1 MDTHNRELNIGLSPL
16 VDVLHPL
23 VVRVKAVG
31 GQADDLDAAVG
42 KVGLTARDLSE
53 LSRANRGEV
62 IRVRKE
68 DRLQK
73 TSVRGLLWRRRAQRT
88 QESPIQSWNL
98 MGPWV
103 VSAWKSGAMAP
114 SLKEGMIDQE
124 TRDGVG
130 SRRVGR

>member
-1 MDTHNRELNIGLSPL
+1 M
-16 VDVLHPL
+16 
-23 VVRVKAVG
+23 RVEAVG
-31 GQADDLDAAVG
+31 RQADDLDTAVG
-42 KVGLTARDLSE
+42 EVGLTARDLSE

-98 MGPWV
+98 IFPAV
-103 VSAWKSGAMAP
+103 VSASKSGAVLP
-114 SLKEGMIDQE
+114 
-124 TRDGVG
+124 R
-130 SRRVGR
+130 RRVGMMCFELVGEGDCEAI